1 MSKVYSLKTWIRS
14 FLWSFCSCYLRSLN
28 LYDKMSFN
36 SSLKSPLQ
44 AMLLTLCKCV
54 YAHMWAEVC
63 SDCQRTCVCLYMIHT
78 HTHTCSLACTHARMH
93 AHNPP
98 PFSLSPPFIS
108 QFFPLN
114 KIVLCL
120 SSLRKL
126 SVKPK
131 TLSTVW
137 CYCCICLLW
146 STKLFCVSVH
156 WESCQ

>member
-1 MSKVYSLKTWIRS
+1 
-14 FLWSFCSCYLRSLN
+14 
-28 LYDKMSFN
+28 
-36 SSLKSPLQ
+36 
-44 AMLLTLCKCV
+44 
-54 YAHMWAEVC
+54 
-63 SDCQRTCVCLYMIHT
+63 MIHT

-146 STKLFCVSVH
+146 STKLFVQLWAGDPVIINCSSAVRGRQTLKQKCHSYWSQYWNRMDVATILLFGFDVFLSSLFLLIVDIVCLFYTTEH
-156 WESCQ
+156 LEITFHSGCMCT